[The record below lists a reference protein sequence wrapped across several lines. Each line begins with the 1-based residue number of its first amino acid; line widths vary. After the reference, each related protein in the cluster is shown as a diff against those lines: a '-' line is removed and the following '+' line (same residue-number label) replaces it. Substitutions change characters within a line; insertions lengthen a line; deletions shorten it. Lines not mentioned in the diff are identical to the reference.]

1 MKITQLRKNGD
12 AIALSVMDLETLM
25 SKIQTEIKSRPIST
39 FREQLRYY
47 LPGNRCDAADK
58 LPMVVPAAEFRKVNG
73 QKQMKV
79 YNGIV
84 ELTVGPLS
92 SKSEIALVKQKAGE
106 QPQTRCAFMGAS
118 GKTVKIWTVFT
129 RPDNSLPKTKE
140 EAEIFHAHAYQLA
153 VKCYQPQIPFDIL
166 PKEPVLE
173 QYSRLS
179 YDPDILYRPN
189 SVQFYLS
196 QPAAMPEETT
206 YREAVQTEKSSLNR
220 VAPGY
225 EAEDTLSMLFEAALR
240 KSYADLREAGLEQQE
255 DQWQPLVVQLARN
268 CFASGLPQE
277 EVVKRTIFHFYLHKQ
292 EVLIREMIGNVY
304 TESKGFGKNPSLN
317 KEQQLAML
325 TEEFM
330 KRRYEFRYN
339 TVLDDLEYRQRDS
352 VHFCFK
358 PVDKRVRNSI
368 AINALKEGISAWDR
382 DVDRFLNSEC
392 VPLYNPV
399 EEYLYEA
406 GRWDGK
412 DRIRA
417 LAGLVP
423 CDSKEKAD
431 FLKKDIPFP
440 TKEKK
445 IKF

>member
-240 KSYADLREAGLEQQE
+240 KSYADLREAGLEQ
-255 DQWQPLVVQLARN
+255 
-268 CFASGLPQE
+268 
-277 EVVKRTIFHFYLHKQ
+277 
-292 EVLIREMIGNVY
+292 
-304 TESKGFGKNPSLN
+304 
-317 KEQQLAML
+317 
-325 TEEFM
+325 
-330 KRRYEFRYN
+330 
-339 TVLDDLEYRQRDS
+339 
-352 VHFCFK
+352 
-358 PVDKRVRNSI
+358 
-368 AINALKEGISAWDR
+368 
-382 DVDRFLNSEC
+382 
-392 VPLYNPV
+392 
-399 EEYLYEA
+399 
-406 GRWDGK
+406 
-412 DRIRA
+412 
-417 LAGLVP
+417 
-423 CDSKEKAD
+423 
-431 FLKKDIPFP
+431 
-440 TKEKK
+440 
-445 IKF
+445 